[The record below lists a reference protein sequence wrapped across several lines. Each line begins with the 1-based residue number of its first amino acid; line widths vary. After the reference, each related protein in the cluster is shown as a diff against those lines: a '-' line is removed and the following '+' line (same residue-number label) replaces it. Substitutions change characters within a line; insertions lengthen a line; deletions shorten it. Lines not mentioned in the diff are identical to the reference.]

1 MLKNEKSKDLR
12 FHNMINDETI
22 ARLFESDLE
31 AGMNRVE
38 KMKGMI
44 VSSVQDIMY
53 GKQINEDIISN
64 KTPKS
69 YKQAL
74 QEAKDTLLF
83 DIEGRIE
90 DGIEYDGHFDN
101 LTDSEQ
107 MLFEINGEFNT
118 ENITNSFLEGIKE
131 TVRTSSR
138 QTVKMFIMLVTYTN
152 YNDLAKKAMPFLKDS
167 HYHFDADVLVD
178 DEVES
183 HNKIRQMFERSEI
196 PAYSTFSERVR
207 FFMYNTK
214 MDATDT
220 AFGAENVFRQYVDT
234 FFKKSQERAL
244 KELSDMNGLTTG
256 LMIDSMRQEL
266 NSLEEFPSSAQY
278 RSAKA
283 VYDRFF
289 NMDRNADGDLIA
301 PHSFINIASNND
313 PAFKFQAQAHQS
325 VINAIISAQK
335 SVVIQEFLK
344 IEFTRFG
351 INIIETKVNE
361 AKRFKNKM
369 NHKIASKLFVKTMLG
384 EKESYRLSPD
394 AKSDFFDKCSDY
406 NLAINANGEMVV
418 TLFKKSYIYPKGQIK
433 GGQKNNLTDQFI
445 NQLVGE
451 KAVNQ
456 LSTVEIQ
463 KLLDDLGMTMSFDAL
478 NKFMSTPSLRKGVVE
493 IAVHSYLVLARQYS
507 DEREDKFERDLKLQV
522 EFLTNGRTDNI
533 SKILNKHSRFGI
545 ASNVAIENVD
555 GDPEVNESVYS
566 PTTFHN
572 FFEALGAAHK
582 LNEYNSSDN
591 IVYLKDGSKENKDKF
606 PSYIHRAM
614 ANLSKIRAYSNGQAF
629 RETMDLDAYRDEKFS
644 AIHSNT
650 YKNAV
655 FTKENFIGEVFY
667 LKGIQNKQTNKSK
680 SFTDMNDRE
689 FSRSVLGLLLGK
701 SYEADFYSPM
711 EVQANRGFLPVQKM
725 GAKRRAEITVGKDGY
740 RFHKDSLEELEK
752 LRLIPFHHAGRVMQQ
767 IYEIMEA
774 KGKLWAVGKSQVVGN
789 FLNKVELDKI
799 KKEWVSLEKKLNEE
813 LVGNEKKG
821 IPADLEFIK
830 DLSEKK
836 HYLVENGKI
845 VLPPLLTQRMEFT
858 KENYQ
863 EYVRELYLEFAE
875 DMYAKLSTDG
885 KYDMEFKFS
894 KDWFNGKASV
904 LNLPEFHNPNIDS
917 LVSLF
922 QQTKIKDDSYAGLS
936 NDEKIKLYHPALMS
950 VFLTY
955 YINENELTQALSGD
969 PYLYK
974 ADKDTGTRNL
984 HSYMTDYS
992 KRQAGVTTPKIEMT
1006 YRETVLDKDL
1016 NEILINKRALNSR
1029 LRLSHVT
1036 NTKWNSIEIPEV
1048 HTLLESA
1055 NGANSNG
1062 FKQKATN
1069 GEMMINMLTKRMM
1082 ENSLGNENGYRIGNF
1097 FKVHNYSFDLKS
1109 GHLNYFNGMT
1119 QVITSEALELDEGF
1133 LHLILENQYKHAKIS
1148 GPGITPD
1155 TDLWTLFIK
1164 FKEETESYEEADHKI
1179 REIYFDARNNENG
1192 YSLKGDIVNITV
1204 PLAAEKG
1211 NVLSIN
1217 PIVWLNGVPVLDKEN
1232 STWTEIGTEG
1242 FGIQIDFQKEVLSLS

>member
-1 MLKNEKSKDLR
+1 
-12 FHNMINDETI
+12 MINDETI

-138 QTVKMFIMLVTYTN
+138 QTVKMFNMLVTYTN

-244 KELSDMNGLTTG
+244 KNLSDMNGLTTG
-256 LMIDSMRQEL
+256 LMINSMRQEL
-266 NSLEEFPSSAQY
+266 KSLEEFPSSAQY

-283 VYDRFF
+283 VFDRFY
-289 NMDRNADGDLIA
+289 NLEN
-301 PHSFINIASNND
+301 PNSFISIASNND
-313 PAFKFQAQAHQS
+313 PAYKFQAQAHQS

-351 INIIETKVNE
+351 ISIIETKVNE

-384 EKESYRLSPD
+384 EKESYRLSPG
-394 AKSDFFDKCSDY
+394 AKSTFFDRSSDY
-406 NLAINANGEMVV
+406 NLTFNDNGEMVV
-418 TLFKKSYIYPKGQIK
+418 TLFNKSYIYPKGQIK
-433 GGQKNNLTDQFI
+433 RGQKNNLMDEFI

-478 NKFMSTPSLRKGVVE
+478 NKFMSIPSLKKSVVE
-493 IAVHSYLVLARQYS
+493 IAVHSYLILARQYS
-507 DEREDKFERDLKLQV
+507 DEKENYFKPDLKLEI
-522 EFLTNGRTDNI
+522 EFLTNGRQDNI
-533 SKILNKHSRFGI
+533 SKILKPDARGAS
-545 ASNVAIENVD
+545 ASNENLDTV
-555 GDPEVNESVYS
+555 EVEDEGPAGLVFS
-566 PTTFHN
+566 PTTFHV
-572 FFEALGAAHK
+572 FFQKLGAAQQ
-582 LNEYNSSDN
+582 LNSYDNRDN
-591 IVYLKDGSKENKDKF
+591 IVYIMEGSKENKDKF

-614 ANLSKIRAYSNGQAF
+614 ANLSKIKDYSVEQALK
-629 RETMDLDAYRDEKFS
+629 ETMNVDAFRDEKFS

-650 YKNAV
+650 YKNTV
-655 FTKENFIGEVFY
+655 FTKENFIGEIFY
-667 LKGIQNKQTNKSK
+667 MKGIQNKQTNKSK
-680 SFTDMNDRE
+680 SYTDMTDRE
-689 FSRSVLGLLLGK
+689 FSRVVLGMLFGK
-701 SYEADFYSPM
+701 NYESDFYMPM

-725 GAKRRAEITVGKDGY
+725 AGKRRFGITVNKDGY
-740 RFHKDSLEELEK
+740 VFTDDSLSELEK
-752 LRLIPFHHAGRVMQQ
+752 LRKIPFHHAGRVMQQ
-767 IYEIMEA
+767 IYEIVEIKKKKWA
-774 KGKLWAVGKSQVVGN
+774 KGKSQLIGNYLNQAKTEKIQEEWA
-789 FLNKVELDKI
+789 FLQEKLDNEFIGDPEKDKI
-799 KKEWVSLEKKLNEE
+799 VFKELTQN
-813 LVGNEKKG
+813 
-821 IPADLEFIK
+821 
-830 DLSEKK
+830 LSPKK
-836 HYLVENGKI
+836 HYLEENGKI
-845 VLPPLLTQRMEFT
+845 LLPPLLTERMKFSEDVKREDSFV
-858 KENYQ
+858 NH
-863 EYVRELYLEFAE
+863 VRDSYLEFAE
-875 DMYAKLSTDG
+875 DLFSKISTE
-885 KYDMEFKFS
+885 KNYDFDFLIS
-894 KDWFNGKASV
+894 KDWLSDKVCSLNV
-904 LNLPEFHNPNIDS
+904 LGFRNPNLDS
-917 LVSLF
+917 HFQLF
-922 QQTKIKDDSYAGLS
+922 QQTKIKDEYYAGLPR
-936 NDEKIKLYHPALMS
+936 DEKIKLYHPALMT
-950 VFLTY
+950 VFVTY
-955 YINENELTQALSGD
+955 YINWNQLTQVLSGD
-969 PYLYK
+969 SYLYS
-974 ADKDTGTRNL
+974 ADKHTGLRNL
-984 HSYMTDYS
+984 SRYMTDDS

-1006 YRETVLDKDL
+1006 FRETILDKEL
-1016 NEILINKRALNSR
+1016 NEVLINKRALNSR
-1029 LRLSHVT
+1029 LRISHVT
-1036 NTKWNSIEIPEV
+1036 GETWNSIENPEV
-1048 HTLLESA
+1048 NALLESA
-1055 NGANSNG
+1055 NGANSKG
-1062 FKQKATN
+1062 FEQKANN

-1097 FKVHNYSFDLKS
+1097 FKLHNYSFDLKS

-1148 GPGITPD
+1148 GPGIIHD

-1164 FKEETESYEEADHKI
+1164 FKEETKSYDEADQKI
-1179 REIYFDARNNENG
+1179 SKIYFDARNYENG
-1192 YSLKGDIVNITV
+1192 YSLEGDIVNITV

-1217 PIVWLNGVPVLDKEN
+1217 PIVWLNGAPVLDKEN
-1232 STWTEIGTEG
+1232 SAWTEIGTAG
-1242 FGIQIDFQKEVLSLS
+1242 FGILTDFKKDLGS